1 MTTFRAGAA
10 ALPLEPPLGLPM
22 VGFIR
27 QRHGARGYGIPLET
41 SAIVLEHDSVRVVLC
56 GVDIVGIVTP
66 EVELLIQ
73 RVAEATGAAPEGVLL
88 NWSHTHLAP
97 TGGRLDGEIFGEM
110 DDELRSSVEAFA
122 RVIQDKVVSVCR
134 LAVERLEPARIVW
147 GQDDVDLAVNRRE
160 RVEGG
165 SILGWNPDEL
175 VDNQLT
181 VLQARR
187 PDESAIATLVGY
199 GCHPVTTGH
208 DMYVYSADF
217 PGPMR
222 QAIRSLTGGEAVFF
236 QGAGG
241 NVLPRFAFTENEDE
255 ARRMGIRL
263 AVAAVGSVADQY
275 ATPVEIVTER
285 GGSVNIYSVYR
296 PRQLDSSEPDLAAV
310 VETVTIPLLPHPTLT
325 EVSALRQEYEADL
338 DEARTIGDYGRVK
351 VAYYHAGW
359 ARRIEAQLREGTAPM
374 SVHGPVHAVRIGDG
388 VIVTGPG
395 ETFTEYGISV
405 KIRSPGRPTLYAGYT
420 NGLLGYLPTANEYQY
435 HGYEAGYGYKS
446 VGLPSLFDPSVEQ
459 ILVESAVRLAERL
472 FPDAEPWVETGGWT
486 AQGDVP
492 RLETPRLEHPSRR
505 AAVEVGAADVNGKA
519 KSSRSKGVRP

>member
-10 ALPLEPPLGLPM
+10 ALPLEPPLDLPM

-27 QRHGARGYGIPLET
+27 QRHGAQGYGIPLET
-41 SAIVLEHDSVRVVLC
+41 SAIALERGSTRVVLC
-56 GVDIVGIVTP
+56 GVDIVGIVKP
-66 EVELLIQ
+66 EVESLLQ
-73 RVAEATGAAPEGVLL
+73 RVSEATGASPEGVLL

-97 TGGRLDGEIFGEM
+97 TGGRLDGEIFGDM
-110 DDELRSSVEAFA
+110 DSELRSSVDAFA
-122 RVIQDKVVSVCR
+122 RVIQDKVVSVCK

-147 GQDDVDLAVNRRE
+147 GQADVDLAVNRRE

-187 PDESAIATLVGY
+187 PDETAIATLVGF

-208 DMYVYSADF
+208 DMFIYSADF

-222 QAIRSLTGGEAVFF
+222 QAIRGLTGGEAVFF

-241 NVLPRFAFTENEDE
+241 NVLPRFAFTKNEDE
-255 ARRMGIRL
+255 ARRMGTRL
-263 AVAAVGSVADQY
+263 AIAAVASVADRY
-275 ATPVEIVTER
+275 ATPVEITTER
-285 GGSVNIYSVYR
+285 DGSVNIYSVYR
-296 PRQLDSSEPDLAAV
+296 RKQLDSPEPELGAAM
-310 VETVTIPLLPHPTLT
+310 ETVTIPLMPHPTLS
-325 EVSALRQEYEADL
+325 EVTGLRQQYEADL
-338 DEARTIGDYGRVK
+338 DEARTSGDYGRVK
-351 VAYYHAGW
+351 VAFYHAGW
-359 ARRIEAQLREGTAPM
+359 ARRIEAQLREGTAPE
-374 SVHGPVHAVRIGDG
+374 SVSGPVHAVRIGEG

-405 KIRSPGRPTLYAGYT
+405 KTRSPGRPTLYAGYT

-435 HGYEAGYGYKS
+435 YGYEAGYGYKS

-459 ILVESAVRLAERL
+459 ILVESGVRLAERL
-472 FPDAEPWVETGGWT
+472 FPDAEPRVESGAWT

-505 AAVEVGAADVNGKA
+505 AAVEV
-519 KSSRSKGVRP
+519 